1 MSNKRNSL
9 PSRFVRRL
17 GSRVVDRHNI
27 SLEEEKNII
36 FSENLLNAVTP
47 SQKEMMNQFLK
58 KTEISEKKFI
68 YQNDFINGTLRIKT
82 PGYYVLKENIL
93 FNPINQFPSKE
104 QENEY
109 PVGKNGPFHLGF
121 FAAITIETPD
131 VILDLNGFSITQSPR
146 HSLLQ
151 RFFSIIELANSP
163 FIPKQGPHSFIANYK
178 AASSCLIMNGSLIN
192 SSHHGI
198 HGNLNKEIVIHNL
211 EIDDFEVAGIAL
223 NGSKNV
229 VISDCSLIGK
239 NHDIKVLSSFSQGL
253 FSARALVNLND
264 TNNDVYYK
272 LDKELQKAFSEI
284 MNKKK
289 QSSFFKNET
298 GQYDGNMYGIVLN
311 VGGVVIND
319 FLTER
324 KETHINDDITIYNV
338 TIDDIETH
346 PVEILSLPLSD
357 EKKMEKINAYGG
369 KQMVGVFGDVFDIEK
384 NMNSEREY
392 IPNVLSEVQLYF
404 AEQHKGHGS
413 VNIQQEIIEWAKS
426 KNKLPSDQIFL
437 PTGDSMGHIM
447 KGNIGLFI
455 SGGKNIHV
463 EKVTIDNVRTNGLNV
478 GTSPLLDEKDKYF
491 QGASCYGILMTAT
504 DVETVSLKDVNIL
517 NIFSEQKKAEV
528 KKIEILN

>member
-17 GSRVVDRHNI
+17 GSRVDRRDI

-47 SQKEMMNQFLK
+47 SQNKMMNQFLEK
-58 KTEISEKKFI
+58 IEVFEKKFI
-68 YQNDFINGTLRIKT
+68 YKNDFINGTLRIKT

-93 FNPINQFPSKE
+93 FNPINQFPTKE

-121 FAAITIETPD
+121 FAAITIETTD

-163 FIPKQGPHSFIANYK
+163 FIPKQGPHSFISDYK
-178 AASSCLIMNGSLIN
+178 AASSCLIMNGLLVN

-239 NHDIKVLSSFSQGL
+239 NHDIKVLSSFSQAL

-284 MNKKK
+284 MNGKN
-289 QSSFFKNET
+289 QTSFFKNET
-298 GQYDGNMYGIVLN
+298 DQYDGNMYGIVLN

-324 KETHINDDITIYNV
+324 KETDINDDITIYNV

-346 PVEILSLPLSD
+346 PVEILSLPLSNSKTK
-357 EKKMEKINAYGG
+357 EINAYGG

-384 NMNSEREY
+384 NMNSESEY
-392 IPNVLSEVQLYF
+392 IPNVLSEVQLYL
-404 AEQHKGHGS
+404 AEHHKGHGS
-413 VNIQQEIIEWAKS
+413 VNIEASIIEWAKN
-426 KNKLPSDQIFL
+426 KNKLPKDQSFL

-463 EKVTIDNVRTNGLNV
+463 EQVTIDNVRTNGLNV
-478 GTSPLLDEKDKYF
+478 GSSPLSDEKDKYF

-504 DVETVSLKDVNIL
+504 DVETVSFEDVNII
-517 NIFSEQKKAEV
+517 NIYSEQKKAEV